1 MVFEEEVKVKA
12 YEKCKKCLC
21 WDCVVVCGCLE
32 EYCAECDP
40 KDEDD
45 VFTYCDEKKVKSSV

>member
-1 MVFEEEVKVKA
+1 MFEEEVKVKA

-21 WDCVVVCGCLE
+21 WDCVVICGCLE

-40 KDEDD
+40 KDEGD
-45 VFTYCDEKKVKSSV
+45 VFDYCDEKKVKA